1 MTAMTVMMVMVV
13 LLLLLLLVLM
23 LVVVVVVSGEAA
35 EITRSQGVAEVFPV
49 VVRGAGVA
57 GVRGRRP
64 LGPPAVAA
72 GEDVLD
78 AFVGG

>member
-13 LLLLLLLVLM
+13 LLLLLVLVL
-23 LVVVVVVSGEAA
+23 VVVVVSGEAA
-35 EITRSQGVAEVFPV
+35 EITRSQGVAEVSPV